1 MGRSQ
6 SRTHNF
12 TIIDGLKLKMA
23 IIEHGV
29 TLNDASAEI
38 GYCRD
43 YLTKAV
49 LNGRISQRALIGL
62 KAKYNIDGANLIPEK
77 PKEAEEPKQQE
88 QAQQTMF
95 DNPPTEI
102 TFDWDAFYRAV
113 KSAVV
118 DAIKEVL

>member
-23 IIEHGV
+23 VIEHGV
-29 TLNDASAEI
+29 TLNDASNEI

-62 KAKYNIDGANLIPEK
+62 KAKFNIDGAELIPDEK
-77 PKEAEEPKQQE
+77 PQEAEEQTQ

-95 DNPPTEI
+95 DNPPAEI